1 MSEDSIQNTSFNA
14 FRTSQAQPAEAIER
28 AQQVFLNSKH
38 NCPILENLPI
48 ASVILNKFRQI
59 IWANKMFSQLGNMDV
74 VELIAGLRPGIAFQ
88 CINTE
93 TGTKECGTTE
103 NCAGCGFL
111 NSLYVSYSE
120 STQNVSEV
128 SLVIMKEF
136 KETAIDFEITTQNYI
151 IDNEV
156 FLLVF
161 LKDISDRKRREHY
174 ERMLNHSL
182 INKVGS
188 VKGLMDVMDLKI
200 DQERRNQIWKI
211 ITRSTKELFEEI
223 QFQNKLNQA
232 ETGDLSIITE
242 RIESSTLLNATT
254 ANLKGQADFSQVTVQ
269 ITEESEDFD
278 LITDV
283 VILKRILFN
292 LTKNAIEATER
303 NGGVQIWAKKIDST
317 VLFSVHNSLVIP
329 KEIQHQ
335 MFIRSFSTKGIGRGL
350 GNYAVRFFTTQYL
363 KGTVS
368 FTSNLEYGTT
378 FEITI
383 PLDLRL

>member
-28 AQQVFLNSKH
+28 AQQVFLHSKQFSS
-38 NCPILENLPI
+38 ILENLPI
-48 ASVILNKFRQI
+48 ASAVLNKYRQI
-59 IWANKMFSQLGNMDV
+59 IWANKLFSQLGNIDV

-93 TGTKECGTTE
+93 TATKECGTTE
-103 NCAGCGFL
+103 NCAGCDFL

-136 KETAIDFEITTQNYI
+136 KETSIDFEITTQNYI
-151 IDNEV
+151 IENEA
-156 FLLVF
+156 FLIVF

-232 ETGDLSIITE
+232 ETGDLSVITE
-242 RIESSTLLNATT
+242 RIESSTLLNATI
-254 ANLKGQADFSQVTVQ
+254 ANLKGQAEFSQVTV
-269 ITEESEDFD
+269 EVPEDSEDFD

-303 NGGVQIWAKKIDST
+303 NGSVKIWAKKLDST